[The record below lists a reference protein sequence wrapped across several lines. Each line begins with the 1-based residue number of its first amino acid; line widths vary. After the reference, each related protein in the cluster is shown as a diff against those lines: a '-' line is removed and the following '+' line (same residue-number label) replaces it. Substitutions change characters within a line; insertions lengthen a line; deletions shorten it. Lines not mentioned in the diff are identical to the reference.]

1 MKFKKKK
8 KAITGND
15 TLADVCA
22 LLGGEDP
29 GTPLLTTPMQEER
42 IEPSKS
48 VVCAR

>member
-1 MKFKKKK
+1 MMKFKKKK

-22 LLGGEDP
+22 LLGGGP

-42 IEPSKS
+42 IEPS
-48 VVCAR
+48 